1 MSYKAVIFDLDGTLL
16 NTIGDIANPVN
27 IVLARYG
34 YPVHSLDD
42 YRYFIGDGIGQLV
55 YRALPPDVAESNK
68 YPTILADVWTEY
80 QLNLNKSTVPYNGIT
95 ELLDGLTA
103 KGIALNILSNKS
115 HEFMDEV
122 VQRFFA
128 KWDFELV
135 FGARKGLPLKPS
147 PHSIFEMMDLLQLEP
162 ENFVYVGDSDVDML
176 TANSAGVFAVGA
188 AWGFRGKEE
197 LLAHGADL
205 VIDYPEQLLGLFN

>member
-27 IVLARYG
+27 IVLARRG
-34 YPVHSLDD
+34 YPVHELDD

-55 YRALPPDVAESNK
+55 HRALPPEVAESSK
-68 YPTILADVWTEY
+68 YPTILAEVKTEY
-80 QLNLNKSTVPYNGIT
+80 QLNLNKSTVPYQGIE

-103 KGIALNILSNKS
+103 KGILLNILSNKA

-122 VQRFFA
+122 VDNFFT
-128 KWDFELV
+128 KWQFELV
-135 FGARKGLPLKPS
+135 FGARKGLPLKPN
-147 PHSIFEMMDLLQLEP
+147 PHSVLEMIDLLQLEP
-162 ENFVYVGDSDVDML
+162 EDIVYVGDSDVDML
-176 TANSAGVFAVGA
+176 TANSAGVFAVGV
-188 AWGFRGKEE
+188 AWGFRGRQE

-205 VIDYPEQLLGLFN
+205 VIDHPQELLQLFN